1 MGKRQRQKAT
11 ATKTSAQ
18 QPSASSTSSAESRR
32 KPDTFPPSLLRGYC
46 HYQGGAAPE
55 IEALVPNAVFIAR
68 HALSSKECRDWIE
81 HAEGQKW
88 TDVNHPASR
97 YIAHRQCGRI
107 HRDDWEMSS
116 RLFRRISTIVD
127 HVAPQLGIFDKSSLH
142 THQRRAAEGVTLK
155 YMPVSCN
162 PNLRLYKYEKG
173 MWFGRHV
180 DGSDEID
187 VTPDCP
193 ISDVSDAQTEITVL
207 FYLSTCQG
215 GATRFHLPHAG
226 GKRKGRG
233 ESSVAFTPEEG
244 AVLLHVHGDRCLEH
258 EAEPVLSGAKY
269 VLRTDIVYGIT
280 KTR

>member
-1 MGKRQRQKAT
+1 MGKRQRQKST
-11 ATKTSAQ
+11 STKPSAH
-18 QPSASSTSSAESRR
+18 QPSASSTSSAENHR

-46 HYQGGAAPE
+46 HYHDGAAPE

-68 HALSSKECRDWIE
+68 HALSSKECRDWID
-81 HAEGQKW
+81 HAERQKW
-88 TDVNHPASR
+88 TEVNHPANR

-107 HRDDWEMSS
+107 QRDDWEMAT
-116 RLFRRISTIVD
+116 RLYQRIAMIVD
-127 HVAPQLGIFDKSSLH
+127 QVSPQLGVFDKASLN
-142 THQRRAAEGVTLK
+142 THQRRGVDGGKLTYK
-155 YMPVSCN
+155 PVTCN

-180 DGSDEID
+180 DGSDEIKI
-187 VTPDCP
+187 TPECP

-207 FYLSTCQG
+207 FYLSSCQG

-269 VLRTDIVYGIT
+269 VLRTDIVYGIS
-280 KTR
+280 KTS